1 MTLAWELSRFGHRVS
16 LFEGAPQVGG
26 LASAWR
32 IGDVVWDR
40 HYHVTLLSDAA
51 LRGLLAELG
60 LDQQMR
66 WSTTRTGF
74 YWNGRLYP
82 FSGGL
87 DLLRFPLLNPLEKV
101 RFGIAILRASRLQSP
116 ASIEG
121 LTVEE
126 WLTKISGDRVFQKLW
141 RPLLRAKLGDGYH
154 STSASFMWAT
164 IQRMFAA
171 RRAGLHTELFGYLP
185 GGYARTLDTFLRALR
200 QQGVCVHLN
209 AAVRSVATA
218 ADGAAQIE
226 LAGEAAQ
233 RFDRVVVTVPAPV
246 AAALCPRL
254 TDREITLLRA
264 VQYHGVLCT
273 SLLLRRSLSRY
284 YITNI
289 ADSSIPLT
297 GIIEMSSLV
306 DREMFKGRSLVYLPQ
321 YLPPSDAAFD
331 RSDQQIQQD
340 AFSALRR
347 IHPSL
352 DEDDVL
358 ACRVSRARYVFA
370 RPTPGSAAQMPPVDT
385 SLPNIHILNSAHIS
399 AGTLNVN
406 ETVQL
411 AQQHARRLHELA
423 AQTDRQCVARSR

>member
-1 MTLAWELSRFGHRVS
+1 MLGMTLAWELSRYGHRVS
-16 LFEGAPQVGG
+16 LFEGSPQMGG
-26 LASAWR
+26 LASAWQ

-40 HYHVTLLSDAA
+40 HYHVTLLSDSA

-74 YWNGRLYP
+74 YWNGHLYP
-82 FSGGL
+82 FSGAV
-87 DLLRFPLLNPLEKV
+87 DLLRFPLLNPVEKL

-121 LTVEE
+121 MTVEE
-126 WLTKISGDRVFQKLW
+126 WLTRTSGGRVFQKLW
-141 RPLLRAKLGDGYH
+141 RPLLRAKLGDHYH
-154 STSASFMWAT
+154 STSATFMWAT

-171 RRAGLHTELFGYLP
+171 RRAGLHSELFGYLP
-185 GGYARTLDTFLRALR
+185 GGYARTLDTFVQALR
-200 QQGVCVHLN
+200 QQGVCIHTS
-209 AAVRSVATA
+209 AGVRMVGVGPNETA
-218 ADGAAQIE
+218 EIEFAGAAK
-226 LAGEAAQ
+226 L
-233 RFDRVVVTVPAPV
+233 RFDRVVITVPAPA

-254 TDREITLLRA
+254 TDRETELLRG
-264 VQYHGVLCT
+264 VQYYGIVCT
-273 SLLLRRSLSRY
+273 SILLRRALSPF

-306 DREMFKGRSLVYLPQ
+306 DREMFKGRSLVYLPR
-321 YLPPSDAAFD
+321 YLHPEDPAFD
-331 RSDQQIQQD
+331 HSDGRIEQE
-340 AFSALRR
+340 ALSALRR
-347 IHPSL
+347 VHPSL
-352 DEDDVL
+352 SDDDVL

-370 RPTPGSAAQMPPVDT
+370 RPTPGSAARMPPIDT
-385 SLPNIHILNSAHIS
+385 SLSRIHILNSAHIP

-411 AQQHARRLHELA
+411 AQRQARRLHELA
-423 AQTDRQCVARSR
+423 A

>member
-1 MTLAWELSRFGHRVS
+1 MTLAWELSRYGHRVS
-16 LFEGAPQVGG
+16 LFESAPQMGG
-26 LASAWR
+26 LAAAWR

-74 YWNGRLYP
+74 YWKGRLYP
-82 FSGGL
+82 FSGAM
-87 DLLRFPLLNPLEKV
+87 DLMRFPLLNPVEKL
-101 RFGIAILRASRLQSP
+101 RFGAAILRASRLQSP

-121 LTVEE
+121 MTVEE
-126 WLTKISGDRVFQKLW
+126 WLTRTSGDGVFQKLW
-141 RPLLRAKLGDGYH
+141 HPLLRAKLGDDYRT
-154 STSASFMWAT
+154 TSATFMWAT

-171 RRAGLHTELFGYLP
+171 RRAGLHSELFGYLP
-185 GGYARTLDTFLRALR
+185 GGYARTLDTFAGALR
-200 QQGVCVHLN
+200 RQGVCIHTN
-209 AAVRSVATA
+209 AGVRAVGVAPGGSA
-218 ADGAAQIE
+218 EIE
-226 LAGEAAQ
+226 FAGSAKHQ
-233 RFDRVVVTVPAPV
+233 FDRVVITTPAPV

-254 TDREITLLRA
+254 TSREIELLRG
-264 VQYHGVLCT
+264 VQYHGIVCT
-273 SLLLRRSLSRY
+273 SLLLRRALSPF

-289 ADSSIPLT
+289 ADASIPLT

-306 DREMFKGRSLVYLPQ
+306 DREMFKGRSLVYLPR
-321 YLPPSDAAFD
+321 YLHPADSGFEQSDDQIEHEAFT
-331 RSDQQIQQD
+331 
-340 AFSALRR
+340 ALRR

-352 DEDDVL
+352 SEDDVL

-370 RPTPGSAAQMPPVDT
+370 RPTPGSVARMPPIDT
-385 SLPNIHILNSAHIS
+385 SLAPIHILNSAHIP

-411 AQQHARRLHELA
+411 AQHQARRLHELA
-423 AQTDRQCVARSR
+423 A